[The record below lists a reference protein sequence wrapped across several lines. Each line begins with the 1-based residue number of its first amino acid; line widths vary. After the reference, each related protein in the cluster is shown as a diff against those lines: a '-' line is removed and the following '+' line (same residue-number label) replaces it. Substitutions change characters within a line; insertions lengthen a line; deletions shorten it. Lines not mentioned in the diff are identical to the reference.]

1 MAFVRRVLIEIVMNF
16 EAANSV
22 FCTGQVGSNL
32 VWWTCRGKFSFTIS

>member
-1 MAFVRRVLIEIVMNF
+1 MAFVRRVLIEIFMNF

-32 VWWTCRGKFSFTIS
+32 VWWSYKG